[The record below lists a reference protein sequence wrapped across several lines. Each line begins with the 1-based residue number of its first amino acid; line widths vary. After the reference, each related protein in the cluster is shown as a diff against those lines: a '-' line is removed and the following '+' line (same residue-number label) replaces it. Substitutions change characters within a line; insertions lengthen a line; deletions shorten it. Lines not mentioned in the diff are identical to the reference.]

1 MKTDKKII
9 KYKDLAKLRAKASK
23 EGKTI
28 VFTSGC
34 YDILH
39 LGHVIHFN
47 FCKQQADILVVTV
60 GNDKTIKDLKGP
72 TRPINDE
79 NFRSRLLAALELVDY
94 VVISEEFGKMDHV
107 KSIGLLRPDRF
118 VLNATDSAI
127 AEKRVICEKN
137 GVELVL
143 CKRLPPGHKK
153 GGISSSGIEK
163 QLKS

>member
-9 KYKDLAKLRAKASK
+9 TYKDLPKLRAKATK

-28 VFTSGC
+28 AFTSGC

-39 LGHVIHFN
+39 LGHVVHFN
-47 FCKQQADILVVTV
+47 FCKNQADLLVVTV
-60 GNDKTIKDLKGP
+60 GNDATIRELKGP

-79 NFRSRLLAALELVDY
+79 NFRARLLAALELVDY
-94 VVISEEFGKMDHV
+94 VVISEEFGKMDHNL
-107 KSIGLLRPDRF
+107 SMELLRPDKYI
-118 VLNATDSAI
+118 LNATDSAVQ
-127 AEKRVICEKN
+127 EKKKLTDQYGI
-137 GVELVL
+137 ELVL

-163 QLKS
+163 QLNS

>member
-9 KYKDLAKLRAKASK
+9 KYKDLSKLRAKSTK

-39 LGHVIHFN
+39 LGHVMHFN
-47 FCKQQADILVVTV
+47 YCKQQGDILVVTV
-60 GNDKTIKDLKGP
+60 GNDETIHLLKGP
-72 TRPINDE
+72 TRPINDQS
-79 NFRSRLLAALELVDY
+79 FRSRLLAALELVDY
-94 VVISEEFGKMDHV
+94 VVVSEEVGKMDHS
-107 KSIGLLRPDRF
+107 KSMELLRPDKYI
-118 VLNATDSAI
+118 LNSTDSAV
-127 AEKRVICEKN
+127 AEKKALTDKC
-137 GVELVL
+137 GTELVL

>member
-1 MKTDKKII
+1 MKTDNKII
-9 KYKDLAKLRAKASK
+9 KYKDLPKLKAKAKK

-39 LGHVIHFN
+39 LGHVVHFN
-47 FCKQQADILVVTV
+47 FCKRQGNILVVTV
-60 GNDKTIKDLKGP
+60 GNDETIRLLKGP

-79 NFRSRLLAALELVDY
+79 NFRARLLASLELVDY
-94 VVISEEFGKMDHV
+94 VVISEEVGKMDHN
-107 KSIGLLRPDRF
+107 KSMELLRPDKYI
-118 VLNATDSAI
+118 LNATDLAVE
-127 AEKRVICEKN
+127 EKRKLTDKY

-163 QLKS
+163 QLNS

>member
-60 GNDKTIKDLKGP
+60 GNYKTIRDLKGP

-107 KSIGLLRPDRF
+107 KSTELLRPDKY